1 VTSVTSS
8 VRRTTR
14 RWPSRRRVVALVALT
29 LGTAVLGACGG
40 DHDAAAF
47 TPVAGSD
54 SAYCVTYRA
63 WKVYELDNGGAF
75 DQSTPAGL
83 REWWKAYLLSEEAML
98 RQAPPEIQA
107 AVEAKVR
114 FIRTRLTPLVEKYEF
129 DLERMRRDGTAADQ
143 ATMSYGRPAEVQEA
157 QAAQYAFEDRACG
170 TQPSPP
176 AADVVFEADPS
187 SQRFCAALDAF
198 NGELD
203 EVASSAFDP
212 DALQALVTGDRFRE
226 LLDHLEAA
234 APTAI
239 TPDVQADTDW
249 FHSRWTDVVARYD
262 YDIRRIYVDATP
274 EDLAVFNRTHPDLLE
289 HSSRTTA
296 YEEQVCGG

>member
-1 VTSVTSS
+1 MRGMAR
-8 VRRTTR
+8 RRT
-14 RWPSRRRVVALVALT
+14 RRRVVALAALAM
-29 LGTAVLGACGG
+29 GTAVLGACSGSDDG
-40 DHDAAAF
+40 AEF

-54 SAYCVTYRA
+54 SAYCATYRA

-75 DQSTPAGL
+75 DQPTPAAL

-98 RQAPPEIQA
+98 RQAPPEIHA
-107 AVEAKVR
+107 AVVAKLR
-114 FIRTRLTPLVEKYEF
+114 FIRTRLTPLVERYDF

-157 QAAQYAFEDRACG
+157 QAAQYAFEDKACG

-187 SQRFCAALDAF
+187 SKRFCAALDAF

-203 EVASSAFDP
+203 GVASSGFDP
-212 DALQALVTGDRFRE
+212 DALRALVTGDRFAE
-226 LLDHLEAA
+226 LLDRLEAA

-239 TPDVQADTDW
+239 AADAQADSDW
-249 FHSRWTDVVARYD
+249 FRGRWSDVVARYG

>member
-1 VTSVTSS
+1 M
-8 VRRTTR
+8 
-14 RWPSRRRVVALVALT
+14 
-29 LGTAVLGACGG
+29 GAVLGGCSGG
-40 DHDAAAF
+40 HADDAIF

-54 SAYCVTYRA
+54 SAYCATYRA
-63 WKVYELDNGGAF
+63 WKVYELDHGEAF
-75 DQSTPAGL
+75 DQPTPAAL
-83 REWWKAYLLSEEAML
+83 RSWWKAYLLSEEAML
-98 RQAPPEIQA
+98 RQAPPEIHA
-107 AVEAKVR
+107 AVESKMQ
-114 FIRTRLTPLVEKYEF
+114 FIRTRLTPLVEKYDF
-129 DLERMRRDGTAADQ
+129 DLERIRRDGTTADQ
-143 ATMSYGRPAEVQEA
+143 ATMFDGPPAEVQEA
-157 QAAQYAFEDRACG
+157 QAAQYAFEERACG

-176 AADVVFEADPS
+176 AADVVFEAGPS
-187 SQRFCAALDAF
+187 SKRFCAALDAF

-239 TPDVQADTDW
+239 AADVQADSDW
-249 FHSRWTDVVARYD
+249 FRSRWSDVVARYG

-296 YEEQVCGG
+296 YEEQICGA

>member
-1 VTSVTSS
+1 MA
-8 VRRTTR
+8 RRWTR
-14 RWPSRRRVVALVALT
+14 RRAIPVVALI
-29 LGTAVLGACGG
+29 LGTAVLGACSGSDDG
-40 DHDAAAF
+40 AAF

-54 SAYCVTYRA
+54 SAYCATYRA

-75 DQSTPAGL
+75 DQPTPAAL
-83 REWWKAYLLSEEAML
+83 RRWWKAYLLSEEAML
-98 RQAPPEIQA
+98 RQAPPEIHA
-107 AVEAKVR
+107 AVGAKLH
-114 FIRTRLTPLVEKYEF
+114 FIRTRLTPLIERYDF
-129 DLERMRRDGTAADQ
+129 DLERIRRDGTAADQ
-143 ATMSYGRPAEVQEA
+143 DTMFGGAQVQEA
-157 QAAQYAFEDRACG
+157 QAAQDAFEERACG

-176 AADVVFEADPS
+176 AADVVFEADAS
-187 SQRFCAALDAF
+187 SKRFCAALDAF

-239 TPDVQADTDW
+239 AADAQADTEW
-249 FHSRWTDVVARYD
+249 FRSRWSDVVARYG

-274 EDLAVFNRTHPDLLE
+274 EELAVFNRTHPDLLE

-296 YEEQVCGG
+296 YEEQVCDG

>member
-1 VTSVTSS
+1 MRRISS
-8 VRRTTR
+8 MRGMARRRT
-14 RWPSRRRVVALVALT
+14 RRRVVALAALAM
-29 LGTAVLGACGG
+29 GTAVLGACSGG
-40 DHDAAAF
+40 GADDAAF

-54 SAYCVTYRA
+54 GAYCVTYRA

-75 DQSTPAGL
+75 DQPTPAGL

-107 AVEAKVR
+107 AVETKVR
-114 FIRTRLTPLVEKYEF
+114 FIRTRLMPLVEKYEF
-129 DLERMRRDGTAADQ
+129 DLERVRRDGTAADQ
-143 ATMSYGRPAEVQEA
+143 ATIFGAPPAEVHEA

-170 TQPSPP
+170 AQPSPP

-187 SQRFCAALDAF
+187 SKRFCAALHAF

-234 APTAI
+234 APSAI
-239 TPDVQADTDW
+239 TADVQADTDW
-249 FHSRWTDVVARYD
+249 FRSRWTDVVARYD